1 MHQFQ
6 QGDSKSRLQPVEL
19 AAQLPLRTL
28 AHLPDLRQEH
38 VVDPSLVGKRNRR
51 IHGIRCVWRIGRAL
65 FGLTLMLSL
74 ASAAATSTL
83 AAQAPTAPAPP
94 TGAPVLS
101 ASLRV
106 RSEQWD
112 WFGNEPAGKYGFVGA
127 LLRVGLSQA
136 WTSAS
141 WSVELAAPALV
152 GLPDNAIAP
161 APRGQL
167 GFGGTYSA
175 ANDRDNSPA
184 SVFVKQ
190 AYVRFGQPPS
200 RGGHALRVG
209 RFEFVDGTEMIPRH
223 ATLAALK
230 RDHIAHR
237 LLGTFGWTHVGR
249 SLDGAL
255 YSFDRPGR
263 VNVTALGALPTRGVF
278 DVKGM
283 SSLDVRIGYAAAT
296 KAFAWRGGSGEWRLF
311 SLAYQ
316 DRRTVL
322 KTDNRPLAVRQ
333 GDAKDIRVGTLG
345 AHYLHV
351 VKTGVG
357 DVDLLLWGA
366 LQGGD
371 WGGLTQRGSAGAAE
385 IGFQPGSSNPL
396 RPALVQPWVRAGWFR
411 GSGDVDPSDGR
422 NGTFFQVLPTPRI
435 YARMPF
441 YNLMNLEDVFGSLSL
456 RTARVTLRAEV
467 HGLRLAESADLWYQ
481 GGGAF
486 ERQTFGYVGRP
497 SGGSRGLATL
507 LDVGADVRLGAL
519 TLSAYAANAS
529 QRAVIMRLFPGGA
542 GRLFYLEAELRR

>member
-1 MHQFQ
+1 
-6 QGDSKSRLQPVEL
+6 
-19 AAQLPLRTL
+19 
-28 AHLPDLRQEH
+28 
-38 VVDPSLVGKRNRR
+38 
-51 IHGIRCVWRIGRAL
+51 
-65 FGLTLMLSL
+65 MLSL
-74 ASAAATSTL
+74 ASAAAPSPV
-83 AAQAPTAPAPP
+83 AAQAPTAAAPP
-94 TGAPVLS
+94 TGAPVVS

-112 WFGNEPAGKYGFVGA
+112 WFGDEPGGRYGFVGA

-136 WTSAS
+136 WTTAS
-141 WSVELAAPALV
+141 WSVELAAPALI

-167 GFGGTYSA
+167 GLGGTYSA

-190 AYVRFGQPPS
+190 AYVRFGQPIS

-283 SSLDVRIGYAAAT
+283 SSLDVRVGYAAAT

-322 KTDNRPLAVRQ
+322 KTDNRPLAARQ
-333 GDAKDIRVGTLG
+333 GDGKDIRVGTLG

-351 VKTGVG
+351 VSTSAG

-371 WGGLTQRGSAGAAE
+371 WGGLTQRASATAAE
-385 IGFQPGSSNPL
+385 IGFQPGSAHPRS
-396 RPALVQPWVRAGWFR
+396 PAFVQPWIRAGWFR

-435 YARMPF
+435 FARMPF

-519 TLSAYAANAS
+519 TLSAYAANAD